1 MQEDRTAIRVSK
13 VFGRILCYVNDT
25 KQASTL
31 IFTASGTGEVI
42 KYPASSTI
50 AHKVHRHLHNLI
62 TPWITKRYDMLFLN
76 EHTFYFVSI
85 DGTWSL
91 MFDVFVCWLCGVMD
105 EKRKTWKLCIWATRT
120 KDKTKD
126 TRQETTY
133 IKIHYGKKIKAKDVL
148 RYGESAMTFLAN
160 IVLVAPWNSV
170 RHLYLVETTQNL
182 QFNSIDDATT
192 IRVHSVKKFSTT
204 TEFPKHFTSKLF
216 IANTV

>member
-31 IFTASGTGEVI
+31 TFTASGTGEVI

-50 AHKVHRHLHNLI
+50 AHKLHRHLHNLI

-105 EKRKTWKLCIWATRT
+105 EKRKSAFGQHAR
-120 KDKTKD
+120 KTKQ
-126 TRQETTY
+126 R
-133 IKIHYGKKIKAKDVL
+133 IH
-148 RYGESAMTFLAN
+148 
-160 IVLVAPWNSV
+160 
-170 RHLYLVETTQNL
+170 
-182 QFNSIDDATT
+182 
-192 IRVHSVKKFSTT
+192 VKKR
-204 TEFPKHFTSKLF
+204 PTSKFTTGRKLWQRTF
-216 IANTV
+216 CDMVKVRWRSLQISCWLHLETRYDIYILWKRHRTCSSIQLMTQPPFEYTLWRNLVPCSLRIPFSCTIWS